1 MKSVDTAA
9 TRNNDLFA
17 PTPYSGINQPVFGAQ
32 PSSLSQ
38 QLQTRFQPGI
48 PAFNQQLLEAP
59 LPMMLLELN
68 SKSRYDKD
76 LDSTMIGLPKVAK
89 GIGSAYTLKDLEAS
103 GMNKAFDGVDTTG
116 LPDELVDQLK
126 SGKQSNKIKKNQG
139 HLSDLDNVFVKML
152 DHNSHGKNKFF
163 VPDNTSKKKEGDD
176 DY

>member
-1 MKSVDTAA
+1 
-9 TRNNDLFA
+9 
-17 PTPYSGINQPVFGAQ
+17 
-32 PSSLSQ
+32 
-38 QLQTRFQPGI
+38 
-48 PAFNQQLLEAP
+48 
-59 LPMMLLELN
+59 MLLELN

-163 VPDNTSKKKEGDD
+163 VPDNTSKKKGGDD